1 MGKKMPATIINLDG
15 ISAFPKWYTIVTKY
29 NYERKLAKNIMG
41 GIEKVGLSENIF
53 EVLVPI
59 KETTETYVNSKG
71 KRAERTKHEKVYPL
85 YIFIKAIM
93 NEGVWDYIK
102 NSEGSSTILAPSG
115 FPIAIEEDEILRIKQ
130 QCGLI
135 EPEYEDFDPEVG
147 QDVYVMDGMFKGRY
161 GKISRIQNSGI
172 TVDISG
178 VPIKLDISLLERV
191 EFVD

>member
-15 ISAFPKWYTIVTKY
+15 VSKNPQWYTIVTKY
-29 NYERKLAKNIMG
+29 NYEQKLAENIMG
-41 GIEKVGLSENIF
+41 GIEKVGLSEKVF

-59 KETTETYVNSKG
+59 RETTETYVNKKG
-71 KRAERTKHEKVYPL
+71 KRAEKVKREKVYPL
-85 YIFIKAIM
+85 YIFIKTIM
-93 NEGVWDYIK
+93 DGDVWNYIK

-115 FPIAIEEDEILRIKQ
+115 FPIVITEEEILKIKQ

-135 EPEYEDFDPEVG
+135 ETEYEDFDPEVG
-147 QDVYVMDGMFKGRY
+147 QDVYIMDGMFKGSY
-161 GKISRIQNSGI
+161 GKIARIQNSGI
-172 TVDISG
+172 TVDIRG